1 LTISG
6 LGLGEK
12 IPIRNAPAERT
23 ARDLARASARRR
35 ALIRRFRV
43 FGFGASVRL
52 GTEVAHFEHTRFIPA
67 RRCCT
72 GGRSSLAFGGGQ
84 GYEKGPM
91 ASKLPKKKDVALALL
106 EQASVF
112 IHLDPRR
119 DGVQVPVGFKKQAQ
133 LVLQIG
139 LNMVVKIPDLEV
151 DDEGISCT
159 LSFNRRPH
167 YCHMPWGAIY
177 ALVDESGR
185 GMVWPDDVP
194 PEVVAQ
200 QREGAKK
207 STATPR
213 PRLRAVDAPGAEAR
227 VPEARGAEARA
238 SEARLSDVSS
248 PHAAEETIAD
258 TEVTPPKL
266 PEAAP
271 ARERAEAARTKSG
284 KIAAQTDGAGQ
295 TSSASKST
303 RPPYL
308 RVVK

>member
-1 LTISG
+1 
-6 LGLGEK
+6 
-12 IPIRNAPAERT
+12 
-23 ARDLARASARRR
+23 
-35 ALIRRFRV
+35 
-43 FGFGASVRL
+43 
-52 GTEVAHFEHTRFIPA
+52 
-67 RRCCT
+67 
-72 GGRSSLAFGGGQ
+72 
-84 GYEKGPM
+84 M

-112 IHLDPRR
+112 IHLDPRK

-167 YCHMPWGAIY
+167 YCHMPWGSIY

-200 QREGAKK
+200 QREGAAKK
-207 STATPR
+207 SAATPR
-213 PRLRAVDAPGAEAR
+213 PRLRAVDAPEAEAAEVRAPAARTAEAR
-227 VPEARGAEARA
+227 GSDARGSDARGSDARGSDARDADSAEASLTDTASKPKVPEA
-238 SEARLSDVSS
+238 V
-248 PHAAEETIAD
+248 
-258 TEVTPPKL
+258 
-266 PEAAP
+266 P
-271 ARERAEAARTKSG
+271 ARELTTRSKSG
-284 KIAAQTDGAGQ
+284 KMVAQTELAQ
-295 TSSASKST
+295 ASSSGKSA

>member
-1 LTISG
+1 
-6 LGLGEK
+6 
-12 IPIRNAPAERT
+12 
-23 ARDLARASARRR
+23 
-35 ALIRRFRV
+35 
-43 FGFGASVRL
+43 
-52 GTEVAHFEHTRFIPA
+52 
-67 RRCCT
+67 
-72 GGRSSLAFGGGQ
+72 
-84 GYEKGPM
+84 M

-167 YCHMPWGAIY
+167 YCHMPWGSIY

-207 STATPR
+207 APATPR
-213 PRLRAVDAPGAEAR
+213 PRLHAVDASGAPAARAELHSTPDVTESAEASLSGSTR
-227 VPEARGAEARA
+227 SDSATKSKLAEA
-238 SEARLSDVSS
+238 S
-248 PHAAEETIAD
+248 
-258 TEVTPPKL
+258 
-266 PEAAP
+266 P
-271 ARERAEAARTKSG
+271 ARERAEAPRTKSG
-284 KIAAQTDGAGQ
+284 KMAAQTDGAGQ
-295 TSSASKST
+295 TTSASKST

>member
-1 LTISG
+1 
-6 LGLGEK
+6 
-12 IPIRNAPAERT
+12 
-23 ARDLARASARRR
+23 
-35 ALIRRFRV
+35 
-43 FGFGASVRL
+43 
-52 GTEVAHFEHTRFIPA
+52 
-67 RRCCT
+67 
-72 GGRSSLAFGGGQ
+72 
-84 GYEKGPM
+84 M

-112 IHLDPRR
+112 IHLDPRK

-151 DDEGISCT
+151 DEEGISCT

-167 YCHMPWGAIY
+167 YCHMPWASIY

-207 STATPR
+207 TAAATPR
-213 PRLRAVDAPGAEAR
+213 PRLRAVEADG
-227 VPEARGAEARA
+227 VHP
-238 SEARLSDVSS
+238 V
-248 PHAAEETIAD
+248 AAEPDAKRSEEALTETAAK
-258 TEVTPPKL
+258 PKVA
-266 PEAAP
+266 EAAP
-271 ARERAEAARTKSG
+271 AREATRTKSG
-284 KIAAQTDGAGQ
+284 KMVAQTDGASQ
-295 TSSASKST
+295 ASPASKST

>member
-1 LTISG
+1 
-6 LGLGEK
+6 
-12 IPIRNAPAERT
+12 
-23 ARDLARASARRR
+23 
-35 ALIRRFRV
+35 V
-43 FGFGASVRL
+43 FGFGASVLL
-52 GTEVAHFEHTRFIPA
+52 GTEAVHFEHARFISA
-67 RRCCT
+67 R
-72 GGRSSLAFGGGQ
+72 GGGMGARSTLAFGSGQ

-167 YCHMPWGAIY
+167 YCHMPWASIY

-200 QREGAKK
+200 QREGAAAKK
-207 STATPR
+207 SAATPR
-213 PRLRAVDAPGAEAR
+213 PRLRAVDAAEPAPRPALAEASEPSEELSLSDTATQSR
-227 VPEARGAEARA
+227 VP
-238 SEARLSDVSS
+238 D
-248 PHAAEETIAD
+248 
-258 TEVTPPKL
+258 
-266 PEAAP
+266 AAP
-271 ARERAEAARTKSG
+271 ARERHEAPRTKSG
-284 KIAAQTDGAGQ
+284 KMAAQTDGASQ
-295 TSSASKST
+295 TTSAGKSV
-303 RPPYL
+303 RPPWL